1 MAKEKYIVEFTW
13 GDNNPIHEEIELK
26 TDDIN
31 WSLDQIGRHRNGIKF
46 TKVEKI

>member
-13 GDNNPIHEEIELK
+13 GDNNPIHEEIELE

-31 WSLDQIGRHRNGIKF
+31 WSLDQIGRHRNSIKF